1 LREIFTPLNQTNLR
15 MPIMK
20 SYAELSRLVQD
31 EPLPCAVIDLD
42 AIDANVN
49 VLLRATGGSSKK
61 IRIATKSI
69 RCPELVRIVQ
79 KKLGDR
85 ARGLMTYTA
94 TETAFLANEGER
106 DLLLAY
112 PTLSEHD
119 AQLLAT
125 INRNGSSAAVVVDC
139 EDHLAPLSAAATAA
153 KTTIPCIIE
162 IDVAF
167 RPLGTL
173 VHLGVRRSPLRD
185 AAHVVALAKKIAGA
199 SGLTFHGVMG
209 YEAQIA
215 GVSDSDLTARAMK
228 AASRAD
234 VAASRRKIA
243 DALASA
249 GLTPVVF
256 NGGGS
261 GSLASSAKE
270 DCLTELTAG
279 SGFLDSHLFDRYD
292 GLDLMPAIFFA
303 LQVVRKPSVD
313 IVTCHGG
320 GLIASG
326 KFGADRLPIP
336 WLPDG
341 LSLLPLEGAGEV
353 QTPIALKNG
362 QIVELGHPIFFRH
375 AKAGE
380 LAEHFNEY
388 LFVRGDRIEERA
400 RTYRGLGHS
409 FLG

>member
-1 LREIFTPLNQTNLR
+1 
-15 MPIMK
+15 MK
-20 SYAELSRLVQD
+20 SYAELSRLIQN
-31 EPLPCAVIDLD
+31 EPLPCAVVDLD
-42 AIDANVN
+42 AVDANVDA
-49 VLLRATGGSSKK
+49 LLKATGTSSKK
-61 IRIATKSI
+61 IRVATKSI
-69 RCPELVRIVQ
+69 RCPDLVRIIQ

-85 ARGLMTYTA
+85 ACGLMTYTA
-94 TETAFLANEGER
+94 TETAFWASEGER

-112 PTLSEHD
+112 PTMSAHD
-119 AQLLAT
+119 ARLLAT
-125 INRNGSSAAVVVDC
+125 INREGVTAAVVVDC
-139 EDHLAPLSAAATAA
+139 EAHLAPLADAANAA
-153 KTTIPCIIE
+153 KIAMPCIIE
-162 IDVAF
+162 IDLAF
-167 RPLGTL
+167 HPLGTL

-185 AAHVVALAKKIAGA
+185 AAQVVALAKKIAA
-199 SGLTFHGVMG
+199 TCGLTFHGVMG

-215 GVSDSDLTARAMK
+215 GVSDADLSARAMK
-228 AASRAD
+228 SASRAD
-234 VAASRRKIA
+234 VAASRKKIA

-249 GLTPVVF
+249 GLTLAVF

-279 SGFLDSHLFDRYD
+279 SGFLDSHLFDHYD
-292 GLDLMPAIFFA
+292 ALDLTPAIFFA
-303 LQVVRKPSVD
+303 LQVVRRPTDD

-320 GLIASG
+320 GLVASG
-326 KFGADRLPIP
+326 KSGVDRLPIP
-336 WLPDG
+336 WLPGG

-362 QIVELGHPIFFRH
+362 QIVELGHPAFFRH